1 MILVGTK
8 CDLRYNDNYWK
19 KLGYKNYV
27 ETAWG
32 EILAE
37 KIGAVRYIEVSK
49 VLLFYIYYD
58 FFK

>member
-8 CDLRYNDNYWK
+8 CDLRYDDNYWK
-19 KLGYKNYV
+19 KLSYKNYV
-27 ETAWG
+27 ETSWG

-49 VLLFYIYYD
+49 VLLF
-58 FFK
+58 